1 MKAEAEVTGTEKA
14 FLKSVS
20 QYIRTQLFTCV
31 EGQTSQAQS
40 QFKMSVLC
48 SLFFFVLNIFFLR
61 TLYFHTWKGLLNLV
75 LKKKRQRS
83 LQLAILVIWK
93 LRGEECLCESITGR
107 VSYSVKCPLLHL
119 ASTAWTFTLFQ
130 SWAKFHCQNTQT
142 SFWKQNVN
150 SSSHVRFPFLYEKVF
165 HYKFNFFNR

>member
-61 TLYFHTWKGLLNLV
+61 TLYFHT
-75 LKKKRQRS
+75 
-83 LQLAILVIWK
+83 
-93 LRGEECLCESITGR
+93 
-107 VSYSVKCPLLHL
+107 
-119 ASTAWTFTLFQ
+119 
-130 SWAKFHCQNTQT
+130 
-142 SFWKQNVN
+142 
-150 SSSHVRFPFLYEKVF
+150 
-165 HYKFNFFNR
+165 